1 MPPVAAPS
9 QLPAWVLAVATAMV
23 LAAGGWW
30 WMATAPVPPV
40 AHAAAPAE
48 REEPSADI
56 DERLPEEG
64 KVLPATAGVL
74 MERQVTLRAG
84 GEISWAGAVEG
95 ERYELRFACFGE
107 GVLVVDAIDESRQV
121 ARQERLRMQS
131 DQVAAE
137 IVDCSPEVATVQFV
151 GTPGLVV
158 EVTLG
163 AGRAL
168 VAAQIAAT
176 GR

>member
-1 MPPVAAPS
+1 M
-9 QLPAWVLAVATAMV
+9 
-23 LAAGGWW
+23 
-30 WMATAPVPPV
+30 
-40 AHAAAPAE
+40 
-48 REEPSADI
+48 
-56 DERLPEEG
+56 
-64 KVLPATAGVL
+64 
-74 MERQVTLRAG
+74 
-84 GEISWAGAVEG
+84 
-95 ERYELRFACFGE
+95 
-107 GVLVVDAIDESRQV
+107 VDAIDESRQV